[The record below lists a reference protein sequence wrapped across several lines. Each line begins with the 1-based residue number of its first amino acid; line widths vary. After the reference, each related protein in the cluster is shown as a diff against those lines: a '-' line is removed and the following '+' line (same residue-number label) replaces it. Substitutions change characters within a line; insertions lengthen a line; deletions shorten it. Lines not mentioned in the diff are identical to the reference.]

1 VKAALACLLLAP
13 SPPLLFMGEEFSAAT
28 PFLFFCDFG
37 TDLASKVTE
46 GRRSE
51 FARFAQFSSPEA
63 QAHIPDPN
71 SEKTFFASK
80 LDWSSLEGAQHR
92 DWLDFYRELLAC
104 RQNEIIPRI
113 PNIVP
118 GKASF
123 RVIGERAIS
132 VTWPF
137 VGGGRLGLLANFS
150 GSKIGITEEPQ
161 GRLLYNTPCHA
172 AQVHQLAAFSAAW
185 WLDE

>member
-1 VKAALACLLLAP
+1 
-13 SPPLLFMGEEFSAAT
+13 
-28 PFLFFCDFG
+28 
-37 TDLASKVTE
+37 
-46 GRRSE
+46 
-51 FARFAQFSSPEA
+51 
-63 QAHIPDPN
+63 
-71 SEKTFFASK
+71 
-80 LDWSSLEGAQHR
+80 
-92 DWLDFYRELLAC
+92 
-104 RQNEIIPRI
+104 
-113 PNIVP
+113 
-118 GKASF
+118 
-123 RVIGERAIS
+123 VIGERAIS